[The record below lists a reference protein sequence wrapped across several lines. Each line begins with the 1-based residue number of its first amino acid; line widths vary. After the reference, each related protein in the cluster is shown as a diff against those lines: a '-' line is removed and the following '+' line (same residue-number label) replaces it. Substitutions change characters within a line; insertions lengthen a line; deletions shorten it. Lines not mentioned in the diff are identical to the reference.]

1 MEYMNWQSVRDAY
14 PDQWLIIEALSAYTT
29 LEHVRV
35 IERMSVIEQCADGA
49 AAFARYR
56 TLHQQIPEREFY
68 FVHTSRTE
76 LDIQEVQW
84 LGVRRSHAAYSAG

>member
-1 MEYMNWQSVRDAY
+1 MRVAY
-14 PDQWLIIEALSAYTT
+14 PDQWLKIEALSAYTT
-29 LEHVRV
+29 LEHVHV
-35 IERMSVIEQCADGA
+35 IERMSVIEQCTDGA

-76 LDIQEVQW
+76 LEFQEVRW
-84 LGVRRSHAAYSAG
+84 FGVRRLRAVISAM